1 MCFVLPSNFSSN
13 MSRLLRMQAA
23 TAELLVCVGDQMS
36 SLMATHAQFD
46 RSRNPG
52 LDLCW
57 S

>member
-23 TAELLVCVGDQMS
+23 TAELLVCVGDHE
-36 SLMATHAQFD
+36 LPMATHAQFD